1 VSGHGTVGSNGCVF
15 FFMSHDLTVVPVA
28 DYEPPIGEPRHATSL
43 AVFHRPTRRR
53 FAVVPALEY
62 QPAARAAAAFA
73 DAALRGV
80 LEVIDGRR
88 SFAQLQPLL
97 GDGLADTVLA
107 LSRSSRDGSG
117 PSPLRASGSSALAA
131 QLRRV
136 RLRIVDA
143 GGDAAEVSATYYRGD
158 RVRAIAG
165 RVERAEIRGRCRWR
179 LVALHVG

>member
-1 VSGHGTVGSNGCVF
+1 
-15 FFMSHDLTVVPVA
+15 MSRDLTVVPVA
-28 DYEPPIGEPRHATSL
+28 DYEPPIGEPRHSIPR
-43 AVFHRPTRRR
+43 AVFHRPARRR
-53 FAVVPALEY
+53 LAAVPGLDY
-62 QPAARAAAAFA
+62 QPAARAAASFA

-88 SFAQLQPLL
+88 SFAQLAPLL

-107 LSRSSRDGSG
+107 LSRSSRDTS
-117 PSPLRASGSSALAA
+117 RLAA
-131 QLRRV
+131 QLQRV

-143 GGDAAEVSATYYRGD
+143 TGDTAEVFATYYRGE

>member
-1 VSGHGTVGSNGCVF
+1 
-15 FFMSHDLTVVPVA
+15 MSRELTVVPVA
-28 DYEPPIGEPRHATSL
+28 DYEPPIGEPRHSMPRV
-43 AVFHRPTRRR
+43 VFHRPARRR
-53 FAVVPALEY
+53 LAAVPALEY

-107 LSRSSRDGSG
+107 LSRSSRAGS
-117 PSPLRASGSSALAA
+117 RLAA

-143 GGDAAEVSATYYRGD
+143 GGDAAEVYATFYRGE

-179 LVALHVG
+179 LVALQVG